1 MNIAEEI
8 RRLCREKNAIIM
20 AHYYQRPEIQDIA
33 DFVGDSLALAQ
44 VAAKTDADI
53 IVMCGVH
60 FMAETAKILCPDK
73 KVLIPAPE
81 AGCSLADSCKAA
93 DLAAWK
99 VAHPNHMVVSYVN
112 TSAAVKALTDVVVTS
127 SNALKIVKQLPED
140 RPILFGPDQ
149 NLGGYINR
157 MTGRSME
164 LWNGG
169 CHVHA
174 RFSEEAL
181 LALKEQYPTAKVL
194 AHPECKQ
201 SILQHADVIGS
212 TQALLDYAK
221 QSMADTKNSLP
232 FREGMGVGSL
242 LAIGEIGLDYHW
254 DTTFKEQQHEALR
267 EQMRWAEQYHL
278 PVMIHSRDA
287 TEDTLKILREFPTVK
302 GVMHCFSGSHEV
314 AQQVVEM
321 GYYLGIGGVLTF
333 KNCKLAEH
341 LVGIPLERLVL
352 ETDAPYMAPV
362 PHRGK
367 RNESRWMW
375 YVVERLAQ
383 VYNCTP
389 EHVNEVTTANAKALF
404 VINL

>member
-1 MNIAEEI
+1 MNIVEQI
-8 RRLCREKNAIIM
+8 RALCREKNAIIM
-20 AHYYQRPEIQDIA
+20 AHYYQRPEIQDVA

-44 VAAKTDADI
+44 QAAKTNADI

-99 VAHPNHMVVSYVN
+99 VAHPDYMVVSYVN

-140 RPILFGPDQ
+140 KPILFGPDQ

-157 MTGRSME
+157 MTGRKMD

-181 LALKEQYPTAKVL
+181 LALKEQYPDAKVL
-194 AHPECKQ
+194 AHPECKA

-221 QSMADTKNSLP
+221 KSLQSLP
-232 FREGMGVGSL
+232 LQGESEGASFIVVTESGIL
-242 LAIGEIGLDYHW
+242 
-254 DTTFKEQQHEALR
+254 HEMQKACP
-267 EQMRWAEQYHL
+267 E
-278 PVMIHSRDA
+278 V
-287 TEDTLKILREFPTVK
+287 EF
-302 GVMHCFSGSHEV
+302 
-314 AQQVVEM
+314 
-321 GYYLGIGGVLTF
+321 I
-333 KNCKLAEH
+333 
-341 LVGIPLERLVL
+341 
-352 ETDAPYMAPV
+352 PV
-362 PHRGK
+362 PAEGGGC
-367 RNESRWMW
+367 NECEYMRM
-375 YVVERLAQ
+375 
-383 VYNCTP
+383 CTLQNLLDCLSN
-389 EHVNEVTTANAKALF
+389 EYNEVIVDEEIAKDAIRPIQRMLEMS
-404 VINL
+404 

>member
-1 MNIAEEI
+1 MNIVEHI
-8 RRLCREKNAIIM
+8 RTLCQEKNAIIM

-33 DFVGDSLALAQ
+33 HFVGDSLALAQ

-99 VAHPNHMVVSYVN
+99 KAHPDHMVVSYVN

-140 RPILFGPDQ
+140 KPILFGPDQ

-157 MTGRSME
+157 MTGREMD

-181 LALKEQYPTAKVL
+181 LALKAQYPNAKVL
-194 AHPECKQ
+194 AHPECKAT
-201 SILQHADVIGS
+201 ILQHADVIGS
-212 TQALLDYAK
+212 TQALLDYARNANRP
-221 QSMADTKNSLP
+221 SPITNSQFIVVTESGILHEMQKACP
-232 FREGMGVGSL
+232 EVEFIAVPAVMDDLTICQCNECEYMRMCTLQNLHDCL
-242 LAIGEIGLDYHW
+242 L
-254 DTTFKEQQHEALR
+254 
-267 EQMRWAEQYHL
+267 
-278 PVMIHSRDA
+278 
-287 TEDTLKILREFPTVK
+287 
-302 GVMHCFSGSHEV
+302 
-314 AQQVVEM
+314 
-321 GYYLGIGGVLTF
+321 
-333 KNCKLAEH
+333 
-341 LVGIPLERLVL
+341 
-352 ETDAPYMAPV
+352 
-362 PHRGK
+362 
-367 RNESRWMW
+367 NESNEI
-375 YVVERLAQ
+375 VVDE
-383 VYNCTP
+383 TI
-389 EHVNEVTTANAKALF
+389 AKDAIRPIQRMLEMS
-404 VINL
+404 

>member
-1 MNIAEEI
+1 MNIIEQI
-8 RRLCREKNAIIM
+8 RTLCQEKNAIIM
-20 AHYYQRPEIQDIA
+20 AHYYQRPEIQDVA

-44 VAAKTDADI
+44 QAAKTDADI

-60 FMAETAKILCPDK
+60 FMAETAKILCPNK

-99 VAHPNHMVVSYVN
+99 AAHPDHMVVSYVN

-140 RPILFGPDQ
+140 KPILFGPDQ

-157 MTGRSME
+157 MTGRNMD

-181 LALKEQYPTAKVL
+181 LQLKAQYPNAKVL

-212 TQALLDYAK
+212 TQALLNYAK
-221 QSMADTKNSLP
+221 EHLEEKRYLVVTESGILHEMQKSCPEVEFIAVPAVMDDLTICQCNECEYMRMNTLEKLYDCLRKESN
-232 FREGMGVGSL
+232 
-242 LAIGEIGLDYHW
+242 EIIVNN
-254 DTTFKEQQHEALR
+254 K
-267 EQMRWAEQYHL
+267 
-278 PVMIHSRDA
+278 
-287 TEDTLKILREFPTVK
+287 
-302 GVMHCFSGSHEV
+302 V
-314 AQQVVEM
+314 AQDAIKPIQRMLEM
-321 GYYLGIGGVLTF
+321 
-333 KNCKLAEH
+333 
-341 LVGIPLERLVL
+341 
-352 ETDAPYMAPV
+352 
-362 PHRGK
+362 
-367 RNESRWMW
+367 S
-375 YVVERLAQ
+375 
-383 VYNCTP
+383 
-389 EHVNEVTTANAKALF
+389 
-404 VINL
+404 